1 MTRPVAL
8 VTGAGSGI
16 GRGLALHL
24 GTRGFHVAAADLIES
39 AAQTVAGEIVAAG
52 GRATAHALDV
62 TDPGSI
68 AGVVAALP
76 GPVDLL
82 VASAGLQ
89 HVAPI
94 EGFDPARFRQLVDV
108 MLTGSALAAA
118 AVLPGMRATGSG
130 RIILLGSIHSLVAS
144 PYKSAYVAAKHGL
157 VGLARTLALETADVD
172 VTVNVIC
179 PAYVLTPL
187 VEGQIEAQA
196 RAHGLP
202 RERVVAEIML
212 APMPK
217 KRFVGMDEIA
227 AAVDYLASAA
237 ARNVTGQCLVIDGGW
252 TAH

>member
-1 MTRPVAL
+1 VA
-8 VTGAGSGI
+8 S
-16 GRGLALHL
+16 
-24 GTRGFHVAAADLIES
+24 
-39 AAQTVAGEIVAAG
+39 
-52 GRATAHALDV
+52 
-62 TDPGSI
+62 
-68 AGVVAALP
+68 LP

-94 EGFDPARFRQLVDV
+94 ERFEATRFRQLVDV
-108 MLTGSALAAA
+108 MLTGSALMAA
-118 AVLPGMRATGSG
+118 AVLPGMRTAGRG

-172 VTVNVIC
+172 VTINVVC

-202 RERVVAEIML
+202 RERVITEIML

-217 KRFVGMDEIA
+217 KRFVGIDEIA
-227 AAVDYLASAA
+227 AAIDYLAGPA

-252 TAH
+252 TAQ

>member
-1 MTRPVAL
+1 MSPLAF

-24 GTRGFHVAAADLIES
+24 GARGFHVAAADLDAA
-39 AAQTVAGEIVAAG
+39 AAQAVVAGIVAAG
-52 GRATAHALDV
+52 GQASAHEVDVADPQSIERA
-62 TDPGSI
+62 
-68 AGVVAALP
+68 VASLP
-76 GPVDLL
+76 RPVDLL

-94 EGFDPARFRQLVDV
+94 ERFEAARFRQLVDV

-118 AVLPGMRATGSG
+118 AVLPGMRAAGRG

-172 VTVNVIC
+172 VTVNVVC

-187 VEGQIEAQA
+187 VEHQIDAQS

-202 RERVVAEIML
+202 RERVIAEIML

-217 KRFVGMDEIA
+217 KCFIGIDEIA
-227 AAVDYLASAA
+227 AAVDYLASPA

-252 TAH
+252 TAR